1 MSVQFDNIEKKL
13 DDVLGQVKGFVTQT
27 HTNGAMGVVS
37 YMEDD
42 PNEEPIIIKGDNTR
56 PVRRDSMLKNTRRY
70 LKAIGYKSE
79 FSTKEFGG
87 SRFGGMLKLMARNE
101 NEYKTRAGRALETLR
116 KAAEGQGITKN
127 NAINTLDAESAGLLV
142 LPEFAPEI
150 AELVYDN
157 QIMSM
162 CDQYVVS
169 GNTMRFPKVD
179 VTSRR
184 NGRRNGGIVGQWPEE
199 GDQSLPSRPS
209 FAATELRLHKL
220 TVIVY
225 LSEEM
230 LDDNAYMLEQWVRR
244 AVNSE
249 INFMTGDAIFNG
261 DGVGKP
267 LGFLNSPALVAVP
280 AQGGQAAGTIVPQNI
295 EGMYSRMRFGQ
306 GWEGYRFFINQDTYP
321 QLNLMTVG
329 SGGSAA
335 PVFLPAG
342 NMATAPF
349 GSLKGIPIIPTEF
362 SRTLGQVGDV
372 ALANLSR
379 YVVIS
384 KAGIQES
391 VSTHVEFLR
400 DLSAFKFTFRID
412 GRPMYDSPTE
422 PANGSNTQSDF
433 LAIAART

>member
-1 MSVQFDNIEKKL
+1 MAVQFDNLEKKL
-13 DDVLGQVKGFVTQT
+13 DDLANQVKGVITQS
-27 HTNGAMGVVS
+27 HVNGVGGTIA
-37 YMEDD
+37 YIEDD
-42 PNEEPIIIKGDNTR
+42 PNEDPIIMKGGNTI
-56 PVRRDSMLKNTRRY
+56 PVKRSSMLKNTRRY
-70 LKAIGYKSE
+70 LKAIDYKSE
-79 FSTKEFGG
+79 FSTKEFGA

-101 NEYKTRAGRALETLR
+101 SEYKTRVGRALETLR
-116 KAAEGQGITKN
+116 KAAEAQGITKA
-127 NAINTLDAESAGLLV
+127 NAVNTLDSESAGLLV

-169 GNTMRFPKVD
+169 GNTMRFPRVD
-179 VTSRR
+179 VSSRKT
-184 NGRRNGGIVGQWPEE
+184 NRRNGGIQGQWPEE
-199 GDQSLPSRPS
+199 GDSQPVSRPS
-209 FAATELRLHKL
+209 FGATELRLHKL
-220 TVIVY
+220 VVVVF

-244 AVNSE
+244 AVSSE

-267 LGFLNSPALVAVP
+267 LGFLNSPALVVVP
-280 AQGGQAAGTIVPQNI
+280 AQGGQSAATVVPQNI
-295 EGMYSRMRFGQ
+295 ENMYSRMRFGQ

-342 NMATAPF
+342 NMSTAPF

-362 SRTLGQVGDV
+362 NRTLGQVGDV

-379 YVVIS
+379 YLMIS

-400 DLSAFKFTFRID
+400 DQTAFKFTFRID
-412 GRPMYDSPTE
+412 GRPLYDSPTE
-422 PANGSNTQSDF
+422 PLNGTNTQSDF
-433 LAIAART
+433 LAIATR

>member
-1 MSVQFDNIEKKL
+1 MAVQFENLEKKL
-13 DDVLGQVKGFVTQT
+13 DDLTNQVKGFVSQT
-27 HTNGAMGVVS
+27 HVNGDRGVVS
-37 YMEDD
+37 FMEDD
-42 PNEEPIIIKGDNTR
+42 PNEESVVVKGGNMV
-56 PVRRDSMLKNTRRY
+56 PVRRETQLRNTRRF

-101 NEYKTRAGRALETLR
+101 SEYKTRVGRALETLR
-116 KAAEGQGITKN
+116 KAADQQGITKAS
-127 NAINTLDAESAGLLV
+127 AINTLDSESAGLLV

-150 AELVYDN
+150 SELVYDN

-179 VTSRR
+179 VTSRK
-184 NGRRNGGIVGQWPEE
+184 NGKRSGGIQGLWPEE
-199 GDQSLPSRPS
+199 GDPGVPSRPKFS
-209 FAATELRLHKL
+209 ETELRLKKL
-220 TVIVY
+220 VIVVY
-225 LSEEM
+225 LTEEM
-230 LDDNAYMLEQWVRR
+230 LDDNAYTLEQWVRR
-244 AVNSE
+244 AVNNE
-249 INFMTGDAIFNG
+249 ISFMTGDAIFNG

-267 LGFLNSPALVAVP
+267 LGFLQSPALVTIAKEN
-280 AQGGQAAGTIVPQNI
+280 AQLANTIVPMNI
-295 EGMYSRMRFGQ
+295 EKMYSRMRFGQ

-362 SRTLGQVGDV
+362 NSTLGTAGDV
-372 ALANLSR
+372 ALANLAR
-379 YVVIS
+379 YLVIS

-400 DLSAFKFTFRID
+400 DQTAFKFTFRID
-412 GRPMYDSPTE
+412 GRPLYDAPTE
-422 PANGSNTQSDF
+422 PYKGLNTQSDF
-433 LAIAART
+433 LTIETRN

>member
-1 MSVQFDNIEKKL
+1 MAVQFDNLEKKL
-13 DDVLGQVKGFVTQT
+13 DDLANQVKGVITQT
-27 HTNGAMGVVS
+27 HVNGAGGVVS
-37 YMEDD
+37 YIEDD
-42 PNEEPIIIKGDNTR
+42 PNEEPIIMKGGNTM
-56 PVRRDSMLKNTRRY
+56 PVKRSSMLKNTRRY
-70 LKAIGYKSE
+70 LKAIDYKSE
-79 FSTKEFGG
+79 FSTKEFGA

-101 NEYKTRAGRALETLR
+101 SEYKTRVGRALETLR
-116 KAAEGQGITKN
+116 KAAEAQGITKA
-127 NAINTLDAESAGLLV
+127 NAVNTLDAESAGLLV

-169 GNTMRFPKVD
+169 GNTMRFPRVD
-179 VTSRR
+179 VSSRKS
-184 NGRRNGGIVGQWPEE
+184 NRRNGGIQGSWPEE
-199 GDQSLPSRPS
+199 GDTQPVSRPA
-209 FAATELRLHKL
+209 FGATELRLHKL
-220 TVIVY
+220 VVVVF

-244 AVNSE
+244 AVSSE

-267 LGFLNSPALVAVP
+267 LGFLNSPALVAVA
-280 AQGGQAAGTIVPQNI
+280 AQGGQSAATIVPQNI
-295 EGMYSRMRFGQ
+295 ESMYSRMRFGQ

-342 NMATAPF
+342 NMSTAPF

-362 SRTLGQVGDV
+362 NRTLGQVGDI

-379 YVVIS
+379 YLMIS

-400 DLSAFKFTFRID
+400 DQTAFKFTFRID
-412 GRPMYDSPTE
+412 GRPLYDSPTE
-422 PANGSNTQSDF
+422 PANGTNTQSDF
-433 LAIAART
+433 LAIAAR

>member
-1 MSVQFDNIEKKL
+1 MAVQFDNLEKKL
-13 DDVLGQVKGFVTQT
+13 DDLANQVKGAITQS
-27 HTNGAMGVVS
+27 HVNGVGGTIA
-37 YMEDD
+37 YIEDD
-42 PNEEPIIIKGDNTR
+42 PNEEPIIMKGGNTI
-56 PVRRDSMLKNTRRY
+56 PVKRSSMLKNTRRY
-70 LKAIGYKSE
+70 LKAIDYKSE
-79 FSTKEFGG
+79 FSTKEFGA

-101 NEYKTRAGRALETLR
+101 SEYKTRVGRALETLR
-116 KAAEGQGITKN
+116 KAAEAQGITKA
-127 NAINTLDAESAGLLV
+127 NAVNTLDSESAGLLV

-169 GNTMRFPKVD
+169 GNTMRFPRVD
-179 VTSRR
+179 VSSRKA
-184 NGRRNGGIVGQWPEE
+184 NRRNGGIQGQWPEE
-199 GDQSLPSRPS
+199 GDTQPVSRPS
-209 FAATELRLHKL
+209 FGATELRLHKL
-220 TVIVY
+220 VVVVF

-244 AVNSE
+244 AVSSE

-267 LGFLNSPALVAVP
+267 LGFLNSPALVVVP
-280 AQGGQAAGTIVPQNI
+280 AQGGQAAATVVPQNI
-295 EGMYSRMRFGQ
+295 ENMYSRMRFGQ

-342 NMATAPF
+342 NMSTAPF

-379 YVVIS
+379 YLMIS

-400 DLSAFKFTFRID
+400 DQTAFKFTFRID
-412 GRPMYDSPTE
+412 GRPLYDSPTE
-422 PANGSNTQSDF
+422 PLNGTNTQSDF
-433 LAIAART
+433 LAIATR

>member
-1 MSVQFDNIEKKL
+1 MAVQFDNLEKKL
-13 DDVLGQVKGFVTQT
+13 DDLAAQVKGAITQS
-27 HTNGAMGVVS
+27 HVNGAGGVVS
-37 YMEDD
+37 YIEDD
-42 PNEEPIIIKGDNTR
+42 PNEEPILVKGGNTI
-56 PVRRDSMLKNTRRY
+56 PVKRSSMLKNTRRY
-70 LKAIGYKSE
+70 LKAIDYKSE
-79 FSTKEFGG
+79 FSTKEFGA

-101 NEYKTRAGRALETLR
+101 GEYRTRVGRALETLR
-116 KAAEGQGITKN
+116 KAAESQGITKA
-127 NAINTLDAESAGLLV
+127 NAVNTLDSESAGLLV

-169 GNTMRFPKVD
+169 GNTMRFPRVD
-179 VTSRR
+179 VSSRKT
-184 NGRRNGGIVGQWPEE
+184 NRRNGGIQGQWPEE
-199 GDQSLPSRPS
+199 GDTQPVSRPT
-209 FAATELRLHKL
+209 FGATELRLHKL
-220 TVIVY
+220 VVVVF

-244 AVNSE
+244 AVSSE

-267 LGFLNSPALVAVP
+267 LGFLNSPALIAVA
-280 AQGGQAAGTIVPQNI
+280 AQGGQGSATIVPQNI
-295 EGMYSRMRFGQ
+295 ENMYSRMRFGQ

-342 NMATAPF
+342 NMSTAPF

-362 SRTLGQVGDV
+362 NRTLGQVGDV

-379 YVVIS
+379 YLMIS

-400 DLSAFKFTFRID
+400 DQTAFKFTFRID
-412 GRPMYDSPTE
+412 GRPLYDSPTE
-422 PANGSNTQSDF
+422 PLNGTNTQSDF
-433 LAIAART
+433 LAIAAR